1 MRKNKKRA
9 IFDAL
14 LTKALGIDYIKFIIS
29 LSESRKIP
37 KGFPKEYGVKL
48 YNGGIPAKVFEDVP
62 PGLSVEELG
71 RIKKDFE
78 SCLSVF
84 REMTD
89 RAIAGQRPT
98 EKDVKILEEIL
109 LKGRT
114 LKIKSY
120 SEDKLYFYPSVYVS
134 IPTGRALAFSW
145 VYWVW
150 IKDIKIMRCRAKD
163 CDKIFIPVRSDRE
176 YCSNRCAKRVWA
188 QRHGVNPQA
197 RHFKS

>member
-1 MRKNKKRA
+1 MRKDKKRA

-14 LTKALGIDYIKFIIS
+14 LTKALGIDYIKFVLS

-37 KGFPKEYGVKL
+37 KGFPKKYGIRL
-48 YNGGIPAKVFEDVP
+48 YNKGIPAKVFEDVP
-62 PGLSVEELG
+62 PGLSAEELDT
-71 RIKKDFE
+71 IKKDFE

-98 EKDVKILEEIL
+98 KKDIKVLEEVL
-109 LKGRT
+109 LKNRE

-120 SEDKLYFYPSVYVS
+120 SKEKLYFYPSVYVS

-150 IKDIKIMRCRAKD
+150 TKDIKIRRCRAKD
-163 CDKIFIPVRSDRE
+163 CDKIFIPIRSDQE
-176 YCSNRCAKRVWA
+176 YCSKRCAKRVWA
-188 QRHGVNPQA
+188 QRNILE
-197 RHFKS
+197 R

>member
-1 MRKNKKRA
+1 MKKNKKRA

-14 LTKALGIDYIKFIIS
+14 LTKALRIDYIKFVIS

-37 KGFPKEYGVKL
+37 RDFPKEYGIKL
-48 YNGGIPAKVFEDVP
+48 YNEGIPAKIFEEVP
-62 PGLSVEELG
+62 PGLSAEELG
-71 RIKKDFE
+71 GIKKDFE

-89 RAIAGQRPT
+89 RAINRQRPT
-98 EKDVKILEEIL
+98 KEDIRILQKILLEDRE
-109 LKGRT
+109 

-120 SEDKLYFYPSVYVS
+120 SKEKAYFYPSLYVK

-150 IKDIKIMRCRAKD
+150 VKDITIRRCKAKD
-163 CDKIFIPVRSDRE
+163 CNRIFIPVRSDQE
-176 YCSNRCAKRVWA
+176 YCSGRCAKRVWA
-188 QRHGVNPQA
+188 QRQVLLEG
-197 RHFKS
+197 

>member
-1 MRKNKKRA
+1 MIKYKSKRGV
-9 IFDAL
+9 FDAL
-14 LTKALGIDYIKFIIS
+14 LIKALGVEYIKFVIS
-29 LSESRKIP
+29 LSGSCKIP
-37 KGFPKEYGVKL
+37 EGFPKEYGIRL
-48 YNGGIPAKVFEDVP
+48 YNEGIPAKVFEEVP

-98 EKDVKILEEIL
+98 KEDIRILEEIL
-109 LKGRT
+109 LKDKKLR
-114 LKIKSY
+114 IESY
-120 SEDKLYFYPSVYVS
+120 SKEMVFFYPSMYVN

-150 IKDIKIMRCRAKD
+150 IKDIKAKKCKAKD
-163 CDKIFIPVRSDRE
+163 CHRIFIPVRSDQE
-176 YCSNRCAKRVWA
+176 YCFKRCAKRVWA
-188 QRHGVNPQA
+188 QKNILEQ
-197 RHFKS
+197 

>member
-14 LTKALGIDYIKFIIS
+14 LTEALGIDYIKFVIS
-29 LSESRKIP
+29 LSESCKIP
-37 KGFPKEYGVKL
+37 KGFPKEYGRKL
-48 YNGGIPAKVFEDVP
+48 YNEGIPAKVFEEGS
-62 PGLSVEELG
+62 PGLPAEELG

-98 EKDVKILEEIL
+98 KEDIRILEEIL
-109 LKGRT
+109 LEDRE

-120 SEDKLYFYPSVYVS
+120 SKEKAYFYPSVYVS

-150 IKDIKIMRCRAKD
+150 IKDITIRRCKAKD
-163 CDKIFIPVRSDRE
+163 CNRIFIPVRSDQE
-176 YCSNRCAKRVWA
+176 YCSKRCAKRVWA
-188 QRHGVNPQA
+188 QRQVLLE
-197 RHFKS
+197 R

>member
-1 MRKNKKRA
+1 MEKDNKKRA

-14 LTKALGIDYIKFIIS
+14 LTKALGIDYIKFVIS
-29 LSESRKIP
+29 LSESSKIP
-37 KGFPKEYGVKL
+37 KGFPKEYGIKL
-48 YNGGIPAKVFEDVP
+48 YNEGIPAKVIKEVP
-62 PGLSVEELG
+62 PGLYAEESDKIN
-71 RIKKDFE
+71 REFE

-98 EKDVKILEEIL
+98 KEDIKILEKIL
-109 LKGRT
+109 LEDRE

-120 SEDKLYFYPSVYVS
+120 SKKKMYFYPSVYVS

-150 IKDIKIMRCRAKD
+150 IKDIKTRRCRAKD
-163 CDKIFIPVRSDRE
+163 CDKIFIPVRSDQQ
-176 YCSNRCAKRVWA
+176 YCSKRCAKRVWA
-188 QRHGVNPQA
+188 QRYILE
-197 RHFKS
+197 R

>member
-1 MRKNKKRA
+1 MKKNKKRA

-14 LTKALGIDYIKFIIS
+14 LTKALGIDYIKFVTS

-37 KGFPKEYGVKL
+37 RGFPKEYGIKL
-48 YNGGIPAKVFEDVP
+48 YNEGIPIKVFEDVP
-62 PGLSVEELG
+62 SGLSAEELG
-71 RIKKDFE
+71 GIKKDFE

-89 RAIAGQRPT
+89 RAIAGQRPNK
-98 EKDVKILEEIL
+98 EDIKILEEIL
-109 LKGRT
+109 LKDRE

-120 SEDKLYFYPSVYVS
+120 SKKKEYFYPSIYVS

-150 IKDIKIMRCRAKD
+150 IKDIKIRRCKAKD
-163 CDKIFIPVRSDRE
+163 CKRIFIPIRSDQE
-176 YCSNRCAKRVWA
+176 YCSGRCAKRVWA
-188 QRHGVNPQA
+188 QRQVLLEG
-197 RHFKS
+197 

>member
-1 MRKNKKRA
+1 MIKYKSKRGV
-9 IFDAL
+9 FDAL
-14 LTKALGIDYIKFIIS
+14 LIKALGVEYIKFVIS
-29 LSESRKIP
+29 LSGSCKIP
-37 KGFPKEYGVKL
+37 EGFPKEYGIRL
-48 YNGGIPAKVFEDVP
+48 YNEGIPAKVFEEVP

-98 EKDVKILEEIL
+98 KEDIRILEEIL
-109 LKGRT
+109 LKDKKLR
-114 LKIKSY
+114 IESY
-120 SEDKLYFYPSVYVS
+120 SKEKAYFYPSMYVN

-150 IKDIKIMRCRAKD
+150 IKDIKARKCKAKD
-163 CDKIFIPVRSDRE
+163 CHKIFISVRSDQE
-176 YCSNRCAKRVWA
+176 YCSKRCAKRVWA
-188 QRHGVNPQA
+188 QKNILER
-197 RHFKS
+197 

>member
-1 MRKNKKRA
+1 MKKDKKGA

-14 LTKALGIDYIKFIIS
+14 LTKALGIDYIKFVFS

-37 KGFPKEYGVKL
+37 KGFPKKYGIRL
-48 YNGGIPAKVFEDVP
+48 YNKGIPAKVFEDVP
-62 PGLSVEELG
+62 PGLSAEEVG
-71 RIKKDFE
+71 TIKKDFE

-89 RAIAGQRPT
+89 RAIAGQKPT
-98 EKDVKILEEIL
+98 KDDIKILEKIL
-109 LKGRT
+109 LKDRE

-120 SEDKLYFYPSVYVS
+120 SKNKLYFYPSVS

-150 IKDIKIMRCRAKD
+150 IKNIKIRRCRAKD
-163 CDKIFIPVRSDRE
+163 CDKIFIPVRSDQE
-176 YCSNRCAKRVWA
+176 YCSKRCAKRIWA
-188 QRHGVNPQA
+188 QRHILE
-197 RHFKS
+197 R

>member
-37 KGFPKEYGVKL
+37 KGFPKEYGVRL
-48 YNGGIPAKVFEDVP
+48 YNEGIPAKVFADVP
-62 PGLSVEELG
+62 PGLSAEELG

-84 REMTD
+84 RGMTD

-98 EKDVKILEEIL
+98 EKDIKILEEIL
-109 LKGRT
+109 LEDRA

-120 SEDKLYFYPSVYVS
+120 SKDKLYFYPSVYVS

-150 IKDIKIMRCRAKD
+150 IKDIKIRRCKAKD
-163 CDKIFIPVRSDRE
+163 CHRIFIPVRSDQK
-176 YCSNRCAKRVWA
+176 YCSKRCAKRVWA
-188 QRHGVNPQA
+188 QKHILEQ
-197 RHFKS
+197 